1 MARSNRSV
9 RTIDGATTTDNEQ
22 ATTTATDAAADGAID
37 SASLEDATVD
47 TDVKGKND
55 TDADAKGN
63 AVVERTTRCP
73 ECSGKLRQT
82 THETVCQRCG
92 LIVNDQ
98 EIDRGP
104 EWREFDDG
112 TGSTM
117 KRCNDGGLNRTHHD
131 SGLGS
136 EIGYSS
142 DHEKRNLHRLRTHNR
157 RARFVNNGSR
167 SKAKGNG
174 AIQRVVAALDLPSD
188 AAERACQLYKQAQNN
203 DLLLGHNVEGFVGA
217 SIYAACREM
226 ELGRLPEDIGEAIQ
240 LSAGDL
246 DGGVTPTDEV
256 QSTYSLLCREL
267 GLTPRPPL
275 PSDYVPRLASGVELG
290 RETNALALELAQACD
305 GHTAIAG
312 RSPSGVA
319 AACVYAAVTTT
330 NEALTQRAVAQEIG
344 VAPVTVRK
352 STTKIKQVDAVASL
366 IADVTRRQMV
376 DELDLSAQALE
387 AAADLSETIDE
398 RSTLFIE
405 APARRAA
412 ACVALAVEATGARV
426 KGSELAEAAGTTV
439 EALRDAVEQ
448 IKKVNGDAVGNTLL
462 KYGIIPAAVVTQPP
476 SSPSNSASHTYGGV
490 SAD

>member
-9 RTIDGATTTDNEQ
+9 CTIDGATTTNDEQ
-22 ATTTATDAAADGAID
+22 VTTSTNDTTADSATDPASVEDAA
-37 SASLEDATVD
+37 VD
-47 TDVKGKND
+47 VGSEAESD
-55 TDADAKGN
+55 TDADTDVD
-63 AVVERTTRCP
+63 VVVKRAAECP
-73 ECSGKLRQT
+73 ECDGGLRQT
-82 THETVCQRCG
+82 THETICRECG
-92 LIVNDQ
+92 LIVNEQ

-117 KRCNDGGLNRTHHD
+117 KRCNDGGLTRTHHD
-131 SGLGS
+131 NGLGS
-136 EIGYSS
+136 EIGYSN
-142 DHEKRNLHRLRTHNR
+142 DHGKRNLHRLRTHNR

-174 AIQRVVAALDLPSD
+174 AIQRVIATLDLPSD
-188 AAERACQLYKQAQNN
+188 AAERACQLYKQAQN
-203 DLLLGHNVEGFVGA
+203 DGLLLGHNVEGFVGA

-240 LSAGDL
+240 LSADDL

-290 RETNALALELAQACD
+290 RETNALALKLAQACD
-305 GHTAIAG
+305 GHAAIAG

-352 STTKIKQVDAVASL
+352 STTKIKQVDAVAA
-366 IADVTRRQMV
+366 IVADVTRRQMV
-376 DELDLSAQALE
+376 DGLELSAQALE
-387 AAADLSETIDE
+387 AAADLSETV
-398 RSTLFIE
+398 RKKSMLYPE
-405 APARRAA
+405 APARQAA
-412 ACVALAVEATGARV
+412 ACVALAAEATGAQV
-426 KGSELAEAAGTTV
+426 EGSELAEAAGTTV
-439 EALRDAVEQ
+439 ATLRDTVEQ
-448 IKKVNGDAVGNTLL
+448 IKAADDDAIGNTLL

-476 SSPSNSASHTYGGV
+476 SSPSDTASHTYGGV